1 MKKFFVVVLTLIIL
15 GSIGVL
21 LVYKNGISPVS
32 NNEEL
37 KEFIVTEGS
46 SYMTL
51 SSSLKKQ
58 NLIKSELMYKIFI
71 KLNKPTV
78 LEAGKYS
85 LSESMSVR
93 EIVKTLSGGTK
104 RETVRITFKEGKNM
118 RYIARIISENTNN
131 TEEDVFNL
139 LKNKEYI
146 NSLVD
151 TYWFLTDDIKND
163 KLYYPLE
170 GYLFPDTY
178 EVYKEDSVKDIF
190 KRMLDEMDAKLKP
203 YKTQIE
209 SSKYSIHELITFAS
223 IVELEGAKYNDR
235 AKVAGVFY
243 NRLSHGWTLGSD
255 VTTYYAEKI
264 DDWSYKLK
272 QSQLD
277 ACNAYNTRGPCVS
290 KFPVGP
296 VSNPSLDS
304 ISAVINPEITNN
316 FYFVADCDGNTY
328 LNMSESGHY
337 QTINRLKSQGKWC
350 DN

>member
-1 MKKFFVVVLTLIIL
+1 MLTLIIL

-21 LVYKNGISPVS
+21 LVYKNGIDPVS
-32 NNEEL
+32 KNEEL

-51 SSSLKKQ
+51 ASDLKKQ
-58 NLIKSELMYKIFI
+58 NLIKSEIMYKVFI

-85 LSESMSVR
+85 LSENMGVR
-93 EIVKTLSGGTK
+93 KIVETLSAGTK
-104 RETVRITFKEGKNM
+104 RETVKLMFTEGKNM
-118 RYIARIISENTNN
+118 RYIAKLIANNTDN

-139 LKNKEYI
+139 LKDKEYI
-146 NSLVD
+146 NSLID
-151 TYWFLTDDIKND
+151 TYWFLTDDIKNE
-163 KLYYPLE
+163 KIYYPLE

-190 KRMLDEMDAKLKP
+190 KRMLDEMDSKLKE
-203 YKTQIE
+203 YKTDIE
-209 SSKYSIHELITFAS
+209 NSKYSVHELITLAS
-223 IVELEGAKYNDR
+223 IVELEGAKSNDR

-243 NRLSHGWTLGSD
+243 NRLTHGWTFG
-255 VTTYYAEKI
+255 
-264 DDWSYKLK
+264 LK

-296 VSNPSLDS
+296 ISNPSLDS
-304 ISAVINPEITNN
+304 INAVINPEITNN
-316 FYFVADCDGNTY
+316 YYFVADCSGNTY
-328 LNMSESGHY
+328 LNANEYGHY
-337 QTINRLKSQGKWC
+337 QTINKLKNQGNWC